1 MTLVHRG
8 RIGFSGVR
16 EVYVEAAEEM
26 TGAVPDE
33 HGSGDGGEAGD
44 GYDLLISAAA
54 ISDYTLDPAA
64 DKIKSDRQLTLD
76 LHPARKLL
84 EAVQDAYPD
93 LAVVG
98 FKLETA
104 SGDVLI
110 ERAKAAMD
118 RYGLFMVVANTV
130 ESMGGDAGGLD
141 HRQKERD
148 FSGQWHE
155 VGDCGCGL

>member
-54 ISDYTLDPAA
+54 ISDYTLDPVA
-64 DKIKSDRQLTLD
+64 DKIGSGSQLTLD
-76 LHPARKLL
+76 LRPARELL
-84 EAVQDAYPD
+84 EAARGAYPD
-93 LAVVG
+93 LVVVG

-118 RYGLFMVVANTV
+118 RYGLSVVVANTV
-130 ESMGGDAGGLD
+130 ESMGGDAGGFGSSAKRTRFL
-141 HRQKERD
+141 R
-148 FSGQWHE
+148 S
-155 VGDCGCGL
+155 VA